1 MRWICDDDLGEGST
15 QYFVQDTTV
24 LGDGERL
31 AEDARRYV
39 PGSELFG
46 IS

>member
-15 QYFVQDTTV
+15 QYFVKDAAV

-31 AEDARRYV
+31 AEDAGRYIF
-39 PGSELFG
+39 GSELFG
-46 IS
+46 VS